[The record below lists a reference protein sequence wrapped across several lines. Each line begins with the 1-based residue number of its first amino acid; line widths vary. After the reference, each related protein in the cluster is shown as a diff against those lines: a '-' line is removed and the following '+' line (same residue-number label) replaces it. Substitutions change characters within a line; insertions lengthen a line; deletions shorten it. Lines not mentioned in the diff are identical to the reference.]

1 MLTLEPPYPV
11 MDRYT
16 LLPDHAD
23 EQLPGP
29 RSGPWRRSPTWPE
42 IHRPGQSI
50 TR

>member
-11 MDRYT
+11 IDGYT

-23 EQLPGP
+23 EQLP